1 MGTIHQANML
11 SKALVL
17 CALTVAYVSA
27 GPLRGAGPMN
37 IVDTAISNPDLS
49 TLVTALTAGKLTT
62 ALSGDGPF
70 TVFAPTNE
78 AFAALPKAT
87 LAHLL
92 DPKNIKELH
101 SVLEYHVISGAGIHA
116 ADLKPSQKAKTL
128 EGEDLR
134 IIKRSNRIFVDNSKV
149 VTADVDA
156 TNGVVHVIDRVLIP
170 PQSVNTGLG
179 ATPVRKNIV
188 QLASGIDDL
197 STLVTALTAGKLTT
211 ALSGDGPFTVFAPT
225 NEAFAALPKATLA
238 HLLDP

>member
-1 MGTIHQANML
+1 ML
-11 SKALVL
+11 SKALIL
-17 CALTVAYVSA
+17 CALTIAYVSA
-27 GPLRGAGPMN
+27 GPLRGPGPKN
-37 IVDTAISNPDLS
+37 IVDIAISNPDLS

-92 DPKNIKELH
+92 DPKNIKELQ

-128 EGEDLR
+128 EGEDVR
-134 IIKRSNRIFVDNSKV
+134 IIKRRNRILVDNSKV

-170 PQSVNTGLG
+170 PQ
-179 ATPVRKNIV
+179 
-188 QLASGIDDL
+188 LAISPYL
-197 STLVTALTAGKLTT
+197 YSY
-211 ALSGDGPFTVFAPT
+211 
-225 NEAFAALPKATLA
+225 E
-238 HLLDP
+238 

>member
-1 MGTIHQANML
+1 MGRIIKRRNSVFVDN
-11 SKALVL
+11 SKVVTADVDASNGVVHVIDRVLIPPQSVTMAL
-17 CALTVAYVSA
+17 
-27 GPLRGAGPMN
+27 GATPVRKN
-37 IVDTAISNPDLS
+37 IVELASGIDDLS

-92 DPKNIKELH
+92 DPKNIKELQ

-128 EGEDLR
+128 EGEDVR
-134 IIKRSNRIFVDNSKV
+134 IIKRRNRIFVDNSKV

-156 TNGVVHVIDRVLIP
+156 SNGVVHVIDRVLIP
-170 PQSVNTGLG
+170 PQ
-179 ATPVRKNIV
+179 
-188 QLASGIDDL
+188 LA
-197 STLVTALTAGKLTT
+197 
-211 ALSGDGPFTVFAPT
+211 
-225 NEAFAALPKATLA
+225 
-238 HLLDP
+238 